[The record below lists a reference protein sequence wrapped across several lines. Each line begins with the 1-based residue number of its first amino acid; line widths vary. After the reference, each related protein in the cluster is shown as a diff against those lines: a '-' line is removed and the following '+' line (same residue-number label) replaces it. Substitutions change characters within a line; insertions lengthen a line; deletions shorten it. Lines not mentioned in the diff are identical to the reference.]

1 MMENPHSAGIAEES
15 GSARTRMFWLLV
27 GVVTIAFFWILL
39 PFYGALFWATAIA
52 VLFIGVQRRMVART
66 GGRHSLSALLTLLLV
81 LIVVIVPLAWVGT
94 MITREAAGVY
104 VRIQS
109 GEVQPSV
116 WLAVLLDS
124 LPSWASHLPERFGL
138 QTLAQIQERFGD
150 ALSQAMRL
158 LLQRGLSIGQGT
170 FGFVVGFILMLYLLF
185 FLLRDGDALIE
196 RIGRSLPLQPE
207 LKHRFGEKF
216 ATVVRATIKGTVVI
230 AVIQGVLGAIAFHVL
245 GIHGSMLWG
254 VAMAILSLLPA
265 VGPVLI
271 WLPVALYLVATGAI
285 GQGVGLILFGTF
297 VIGLVDNGLRP
308 ILVGKDTKMPD
319 YVVLFSTLGGLSILG
334 INGFVIG
341 PVVAALFIA
350 AWEAV
355 ATTNGKAVQMVAEE
369 TGSGGGGTRR
379 MADSGV
385 SDPSVPTDKAPR
397 S

>member
-1 MMENPHSAGIAEES
+1 MKNPLLSKAGEES
-15 GSARTRMFWLLV
+15 GPARARMFWLLV
-27 GVVTIAFFWILL
+27 GLVTVAFFWILL
-39 PFYGALFWATAIA
+39 PFYGAVFWATVIA

-66 GGRHSLSALLTLLLV
+66 GGRRSLSALLTLLLV
-81 LIVVIVPLAWVGT
+81 LFVVIVPLVWVGT

-109 GEVQPSV
+109 GELQPST
-116 WLAVLLDS
+116 WLAVVLDS

-150 ALSQAMRL
+150 GLSQAVRL

-170 FGFVVGFILMLYLLF
+170 FEFVVGFILMLYLLF
-185 FLLRDGDALIE
+185 FLLRDGDLLVA

-207 LKHRFGEKF
+207 LKHRFGQKF
-216 ATVVRATIKGTVVI
+216 AMVVRATIKGTVVI
-230 AVIQGVLGAIAFHVL
+230 AVIQGVLGAVAFHVL
-245 GIHGSMLWG
+245 GIHGPMLWG

-265 VGPVLI
+265 VGPVLV
-271 WLPVALYLVATGAI
+271 WLPVALYLIGTGAI
-285 GQGVGLILFGTF
+285 VPGVGLILFGTF
-297 VIGLVDNGLRP
+297 VIGLVDNLLRP

-355 ATTNGKAVQMVAEE
+355 ATTEEEPVPSRSSAAESGHGVAAAGPE
-369 TGSGGGGTRR
+369 
-379 MADSGV
+379 AAV
-385 SDPSVPTDKAPR
+385 SDPPAQAGAAPR